1 MKALVIG
8 GSGFLGSHISDQLT
22 LNGHEV
28 TIFDKHESNWINDK
42 QKFIQGDV
50 SDYNSLEKAY
60 KDIDVV
66 FHLAGI
72 SDLDEAYES
81 GISTA
86 VVNILGTVNSLEL
99 SCKNNISR
107 FVYASSVYVNSNSG
121 GLYKVSKRAAE
132 DYILEYNK
140 LFKLDFTIIRY
151 GSIYGPRS
159 DESNGLYRII
169 KKAVNDNKLEY
180 EGSLE
185 SIREYVHVEDVAIAS
200 AKILEKEFNNKVIN
214 LTGQER
220 LKIEDLLKMIAEILD
235 LDESVK
241 KTTNDRKGHY
251 ITTPYNYNK
260 LIARKYVMPFYI
272 DFGQGILQMIEEI
285 NLEK

>member
-1 MKALVIG
+1 MRALVIG

-22 LNGHEV
+22 LKGHEV
-28 TIFDKHESNWINDK
+28 IIFDKQKSNWMNNK
-42 QKFIQGDV
+42 QKFIQGDI
-50 SDYNSLEKAY
+50 SDYNSLEKAF
-60 KDIDVV
+60 KDVDVV

-86 VVNILGTVNSLEL
+86 TVNILGTVNSLEL
-99 SCKNNISR
+99 SCRNNISR
-107 FVYASSVYVNSNSG
+107 FVYASSVYVSSNSG
-121 GLYKVSKRAAE
+121 GLYKVSKKAAE
-132 DYILEYNK
+132 DYVLEYNK
-140 LFKLDFTIIRY
+140 LFDLDFTIIRY

-159 DESNGLYRII
+159 DDSNGLYRII
-169 KKAVNDNKLEY
+169 RKAVNENKLEY
-180 EGSLE
+180 EGSLD

-200 AKILEKEFNNKVIN
+200 SKIVESEFQNKVIN

-235 LDESVK
+235 LDPNVK
-241 KTTNDRKGHY
+241 NTSNDRKGHY

-260 LIARKYVMPFYI
+260 PIARKYVMPFYI

-285 NLEK
+285 KAEK